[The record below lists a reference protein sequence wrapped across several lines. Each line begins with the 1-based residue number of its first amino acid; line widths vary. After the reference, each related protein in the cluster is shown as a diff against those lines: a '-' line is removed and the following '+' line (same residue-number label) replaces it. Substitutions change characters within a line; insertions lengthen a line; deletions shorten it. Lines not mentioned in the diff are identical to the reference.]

1 MILPGWYFDM
11 MNDHYRNAMWEQA
24 IKNQVTSDSIVLDI
38 GCGSGILSMMAARA
52 GAKHVYGCDSN
63 KHLAFKAQDNIALNN
78 YQDKVTII
86 PMSSFDLQVGKDLPV
101 ADILVSELIGNQI
114 IQARTDHNYDLLEV
128 CNHARENLLK
138 PDGKMIPLNATARGY
153 LVSSKE
159 NKLMNM
165 NKVFKVCDFDLSIL
179 NKYSSSHTIVP
190 PEFADVYSYQKHS
203 PVMELMHFDFTRSLS
218 PSSSQVF
225 HTPVT
230 KSGVCSGIIQWI
242 KCGLDDTISF
252 ENEPNGKENF
262 SHWWHVHYPF
272 PKLTK
277 VTKGEM
283 LHLKVTR
290 NSKNIF
296 IEKIKGN

>member
-1 MILPGWYFDM
+1 MTVPVWYFSM

-24 IKNQVTSDSIVLDI
+24 IKNQVTPDSIVLDI

-52 GAKHVYGCDSN
+52 GAKHVYGCEVN
-63 KHLAFKAQDNIALNN
+63 QTIAFKAQEIIAVNN

-86 PMSSFDLQVGKDLPV
+86 PKSSFDLEVGKDLPI

-114 IQARTDHNYDLLEV
+114 IQATADHNYDLLEV
-128 CNHARENLLK
+128 YNHAREKLLK
-138 PDGKMIPLNATARGY
+138 PNAKMIPLNATARGY

-165 NKVFKVCDFDLSIL
+165 NKVFNVCGFDLSIL
-179 NKYSSSHTIVP
+179 NKYSSSHTLLP

-203 PVMELMHFDFTRSLS
+203 PVIDLMHFDFTENLS
-218 PSSSQVF
+218 PISSQVF
-225 HTPVT
+225 HVPVT
-230 KSGVCSGIIQWI
+230 KSGICSGIIQWI
-242 KCGLDDTISF
+242 KCGLDDTVVF
-252 ENEPNGKENF
+252 ENKPESREKF
-262 SHWWHVHYPF
+262 SNWWHVHYPF
-272 PKLTK
+272 RKLTQ

-296 IEKIKGN
+296 IERIKGN